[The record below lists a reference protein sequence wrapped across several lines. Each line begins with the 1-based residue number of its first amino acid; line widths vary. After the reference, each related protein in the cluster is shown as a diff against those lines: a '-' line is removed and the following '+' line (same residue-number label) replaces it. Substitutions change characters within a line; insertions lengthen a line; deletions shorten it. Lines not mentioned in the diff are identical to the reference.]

1 MVKKIV
7 SFTIDEELLEKWKE
21 YVKKNS
27 INSSM
32 LVENL
37 LKKYLKKENFSK

>member
-7 SFTIDEELLEKWKE
+7 SFTIEKEFLEKWKE

-32 LVENL
+32 LVEKL
-37 LKKYLKKENFSK
+37 LEKYLKKENLLG